1 MVVESPQDGTCLLSA
16 AELVHLL
23 GGPAEVGHACGISAT
38 AVSMWYSRGRSYL
51 PAAHHAA
58 LWRLAQAKK
67 VNWTPPGY
75 EGVRLVPDA
84 SLAGKPIAS
93 DMFLQCSRADK
104 AA

>member
-75 EGVRLVPDA
+75 EGVRLVPA
-84 SLAGKPIAS
+84 SHPQDDHGIEIIARC
-93 DMFLQCSRADK
+93 LHTGE